1 MAETVVI
8 LNWLCLRD
16 ILSVVYPCQSKR
28 IATCR
33 HYFDVLILEIPV
45 IVFSNSTVVYY

>member
-8 LNWLCLRD
+8 LNWLCLQD

-33 HYFDVLILEIPV
+33 HCFDVLILEIPV
-45 IVFSNSTVVYY
+45 IVLF